1 MAQLTINALF
11 GDKGIFTIEELK
23 QAQASRIKVISIID
37 VDGEGWHVDAN
48 IYSANGKVWRKV
60 TLVPDYLSEDFHK
73 HGEGKVYRVAR
84 YDVPKRMWDE
94 NGVIYSDD
102 ALITIEVPPFKG

>member
-1 MAQLTINALF
+1 MAQLTSQALF
-11 GDKGIFTIEELK
+11 GDKGIFTIEELEK
-23 QAQASRIKVISIID
+23 AQATRIKVISIID

-48 IYSANGKVWRKV
+48 IYSANGKIWRKV

-94 NGVIYSDD
+94 NGTVYSDD
-102 ALITIEVPPFKG
+102 ALITFEVPPFES